1 MFPRRE
7 LPSTRHPVIRR
18 RIPPSRKALPEQAEG
33 TSWAGRRHML
43 TRPLRAVAPPA
54 QCRRAHPPV
63 LFIGQSEN
71 SSAILWKFKNYSLSL
86 PTTSVSL
93 NRLLLSDILE
103 KDVYER
109 YLRRENLANSRP
121 EETQP
126 ERSLRVYC
134 TLFALMLSSINIS
147 RRGLSRVAYPGQ
159 GNARAL
165 TWDE

>member
-1 MFPRRE
+1 MR
-7 LPSTRHPVIRR
+7 
-18 RIPPSRKALPEQAEG
+18 
-33 TSWAGRRHML
+33 L
-43 TRPLRAVAPPA
+43 TRLLRAAAPSAP
-54 QCRRAHPPV
+54 CRRAHPPV

-126 ERSLRVYC
+126 ERPLRVYC